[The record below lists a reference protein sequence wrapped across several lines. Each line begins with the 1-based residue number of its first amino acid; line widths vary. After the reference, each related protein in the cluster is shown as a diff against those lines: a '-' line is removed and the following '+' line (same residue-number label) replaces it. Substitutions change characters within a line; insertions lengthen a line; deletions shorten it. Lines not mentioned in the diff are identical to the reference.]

1 MSHFVRH
8 DDKWRRQTDP
18 PPTPPEDE
26 FMPLGKARR
35 GSFNPFDLKEEIPH
49 FVRNDGVDDFL
60 SFGEKL
66 GEFSTSFQI
75 TV

>member
-1 MSHFVRH
+1 L
-8 DDKWRRQTDP
+8 
-18 PPTPPEDE
+18 EE
-26 FMPLGKARR
+26 GKSSLLELYPKRILSLSR
-35 GSFNPFDLKEEIPH
+35 GKFEGGLLTPFDLKEEIPH